1 VRGQFGMVNVQ
12 LGIEGR
18 EHGRPDALKA
28 IPVIEE

>member
-1 VRGQFGMVNVQ
+1 MVNVQ

-18 EHGRPDALKA
+18 EHGWPDALKA